1 MITTLYLVTVA
12 TWYGIAVY
20 ETDDQQALCA
30 LAKKHVENN
39 FEIEAICV
47 AKTEKLLLVDKKRY
61 PL

>member
-12 TWYGIAVY
+12 AWYDIAVY

-30 LAKKHVENN
+30 LAKKHVETN
-39 FEIEAICV
+39 FKIEAVCV
-47 AKTEKLLLVDKKRY
+47 AKTEQLLLVDKKRY